1 MDDLR
6 LLFGIT
12 SEDWARTPA
21 SVQEAYRTLL
31 DVVSNLEARVQLL
44 EAQLR
49 QTSRNSSK
57 PPSSDPPSAPPPPSR
72 VPRGRKRG
80 AQAGHADQ
88 QRPLVP
94 PEQADQ
100 IVVLHP
106 QQCPDCQT
114 LLRADLPDAEPPQ
127 RHQVWELVP
136 RLVQLTEYQR
146 HIVDCPTCGQLLIAR
161 LPDDFPPG
169 VCGPQLTALI
179 GLLHGRYRLSTRE
192 TAAFLAEVAGVELS
206 TGSIITSCTRVSDA
220 LAPVDAAIAEHIH
233 NQDILWVDETSW
245 REQQQRGWL
254 WVAVSPRASC
264 FRIESGRSQV
274 ALRRLLGDGY
284 RGLVHSDRGSAYHLL
299 PSAQRQLCWAHL
311 VRNLQGLIDQ
321 QHSESPRAGGMLQLA
336 HQLFAAWR
344 WYRNGMFDQLALQQA
359 LIPVRLAMQERLEAG
374 RRCGWDK
381 LEGLCRDLLTHWE
394 ALWTFSRVEG
404 MQPTNNVA
412 ERALRP
418 AVVWRKSCFGTQS
431 AVGSRFVERMLSV
444 RATCAQ
450 QGRNL
455 FAFLTEAVRAQFAS
469 QPAPS
474 VFVSP

>member
-192 TAAFLAEVAGVELS
+192 TTAFLAEVAGVELS

-220 LAPVDAAIAEHIH
+220 LAPVDAAIAEHIQ

-254 WVAVSPRASC
+254 WVAVSPQASC

-321 QHSESPRAGGMLQLA
+321 QHSQSPRAGAMLQLA
-336 HQLFAAWR
+336 HQLFAAWH
-344 WYRNGMFDQLALQQA
+344 WYRSGVFDQLALQQA
-359 LIPVRLAMQERLEAG
+359 LIPVRMAMQERLEAG

-381 LEGLCRDLLTHWE
+381 LEGFCRDLLTHWE

-431 AVGSRFVERMLSV
+431 ALGSRFVERMLSV

-455 FAFLTEAVRAQFAS
+455 FVFLTEAVRAQFAS